1 MNASKSITSGSRNS
15 KVFRFFMVLTV
26 SFILSGCAAAVVGGA
41 AVVATDRRSAGTV
54 IDDQTAEVRVSDH
67 IYSADEFDGGDHVK
81 VEVNGGVV
89 LLIGEVT
96 SEAKKVLAT
105 ERAAAV
111 PNVDRVVNELI
122 VEKSASLGQRIDSTW
137 LTTKVNTALLAKN
150 PVPGFDPTRI
160 KVITSRNSVYLM
172 GVVSREEGEA
182 VAEVVRNV
190 GGVERV
196 VKVFNY
202 TD

>member
-1 MNASKSITSGSRNS
+1 MNATKSFTANTGNS
-15 KVFRFFMVLTV
+15 AIFKVFMALTA

-67 IYSADEFDGGDHVK
+67 IYSADEFAGGDHVK

-96 SEAKKVLAT
+96 SEAKKVLAG
-105 ERAAAV
+105 ERAAEV
-111 PNVDRVVNELI
+111 PHVKRVVNELI

-160 KVITSRNSVYLM
+160 KVVTSRNSVYLM
-172 GVVSREEGEA
+172 GVVSRNEGEA